1 MPDEQP
7 AQLNDLQQSNMNGE
21 TGELVET
28 AKPVIVP
35 GRQKWLVLIAVSI
48 GTFMATLDGSIVN
61 ISLPKIQEAFGV
73 NLSTIEWVVVTYLL
87 IRGALMLP
95 FGRLG
100 EMIGY
105 KRVYITGFIIFTSA
119 SALCGI
125 SQSVWMLVGFR
136 ALQAFGGAMLSAI
149 GPAIVTY
156 TFGSGERGKALGLN
170 SISVSIGLSIGPT
183 VGGILTE
190 YGSWRWIF
198 WVNIPVGIIA
208 TLWAMRVLENQ
219 VRGARQSFD
228 LLGAFLSFTALFS
241 LLLALVQGQSWG
253 WVTAPIIALIVLFA
267 VLGTFFILTELHVKM
282 PMLDLQLFKN
292 WTFSAGNATL
302 LISFAG
308 SFIASFLLPF
318 FLEQGQ
324 GFSPLRAGLLLT
336 PIPLTTMLIA
346 PFSGAL
352 SDRIGEWMPAT
363 AGMGIT
369 ALGFYFLTRISIGT
383 STLGFIWPLV
393 IIGIGQG
400 VFSSPNSS
408 AILGAVPQRRLGTAA
423 GTLAQMRTNG
433 QVVGIALGGLIVA
446 NRTPLHVASLL
457 ASHSVAQDMVQRL
470 ALILS
475 IHDAFYFAMAIS
487 IVAMFTAMVHGNR
500 DRRPGNESPRAQVS
514 E

>member
-198 WVNIPVGIIA
+198 WVNIPVG
-208 TLWAMRVLENQ
+208 
-219 VRGARQSFD
+219 
-228 LLGAFLSFTALFS
+228 
-241 LLLALVQGQSWG
+241 
-253 WVTAPIIALIVLFA
+253 
-267 VLGTFFILTELHVKM
+267 
-282 PMLDLQLFKN
+282 
-292 WTFSAGNATL
+292 
-302 LISFAG
+302 
-308 SFIASFLLPF
+308 
-318 FLEQGQ
+318 
-324 GFSPLRAGLLLT
+324 
-336 PIPLTTMLIA
+336 
-346 PFSGAL
+346 
-352 SDRIGEWMPAT
+352 
-363 AGMGIT
+363 
-369 ALGFYFLTRISIGT
+369 
-383 STLGFIWPLV
+383 
-393 IIGIGQG
+393 
-400 VFSSPNSS
+400 
-408 AILGAVPQRRLGTAA
+408 
-423 GTLAQMRTNG
+423 
-433 QVVGIALGGLIVA
+433 
-446 NRTPLHVASLL
+446 
-457 ASHSVAQDMVQRL
+457 
-470 ALILS
+470 
-475 IHDAFYFAMAIS
+475 
-487 IVAMFTAMVHGNR
+487 
-500 DRRPGNESPRAQVS
+500 
-514 E
+514 